1 MNQANFTKKT
11 EQKFRQT
18 LKDDFKDINFKKDFS
33 NEYKSLSNFYLD
45 SEKISQLES
54 MSPIERW
61 VHKLAWLTKS
71 MFLHLTP
78 LRRILVLL
86 GVFLLFASGSVL
98 VDNVS
103 ISSNWGLL
111 GGLLILFVLFLEL
124 KDKLLAKNEL
134 EEGRKVQRALMP
146 EQNPEIAGWTI
157 WLFTRP
163 ANEVGG
169 DLVDYLRLDEN
180 KTVLTIADVAGKGL
194 QAALMTSKLQA
205 TIRALATEINSLS
218 DFGIKINNIFHR
230 DSLPNLF
237 ASMLFIRIDSNSG
250 EVDFI
255 NAGHFP
261 PLIVNDKETKEL
273 SKGDIALGLV
283 SNAEYKEQTLLIE
296 QNEIFI
302 AYSDGVCE
310 AKNEYGQF
318 FGMERFQKLIKN
330 SSNNSPKQIGEYI
343 ISQLEQFIGDYPA
356 ADDIS
361 LIIMKRNTQQNI

>member
-1 MNQANFTKKT
+1 MNYNT
-11 EQKFRQT
+11 ENKNQKFHRT
-18 LKDDFKDINFKKDFS
+18 LRDDIKTINLKKDIQK
-33 NEYKSLSNFYLD
+33 EYRGLNDFYLD
-45 SEKISQLES
+45 PDKKTRLES
-54 MSPIERW
+54 MNPIQRS
-61 VHKLAWLTKS
+61 VHKFGWLIKS

-86 GVFLLFASGSVL
+86 GVIFLSTGRNISLNNGSFSL
-98 VDNVS
+98 
-103 ISSNWGLL
+103 SSNEGLF

-124 KDKLLAKNEL
+124 KDKLVAKNEL
-134 EEGRKVQRALMP
+134 EAGRKVQRALMP
-146 EQNPEIAGWTI
+146 EQNPDIAGWNI

-218 DFGIKINNIFHR
+218 DLGKKINKIFHR

-237 ASMLFIRIDSNSG
+237 ASMLFIQIDSNSG
-250 EVDFI
+250 KVTFI

-261 PLIVNDKETKEL
+261 PLIVDDKEIKEL
-273 SKGDIALGLV
+273 SKGDIALGLT
-283 SNAEYKEQTLLIE
+283 SNAEYNEQTILLQ

-302 AYSDGVCE
+302 AYSDGVVE
-310 AKNEYGQF
+310 AKDQYGEF
-318 FGMERFQKLIKN
+318 FGMERFQKLIQN
-330 SSNNSPKQIGEYI
+330 LSNNSPEQIGKYI
-343 ISQLEQFIGDYPA
+343 ISHLELFIGDNTA

-361 LIIMKRNTQQNI
+361 LIIMKRNT

>member
-1 MNQANFTKKT
+1 MNQTNSTKKP
-11 EQKFRQT
+11 EQKFHHTIRN
-18 LKDDFKDINFKKDFS
+18 DFKNINFRKDFS
-33 NEYKSLSNFYLD
+33 NEYKNLSRFYLD
-45 SEKISQLES
+45 SEKKSQLES
-54 MSPIERW
+54 MTFVERW
-61 VHKLAWLTKS
+61 VHKFAWITKS

-86 GVFLLFASGSVL
+86 GVFLLFTSGSVS

-103 ISSNWGLL
+103 ISSNWGLF

-134 EEGRKVQRALMP
+134 EAGRKVQRALMP
-146 EQNPEIAGWTI
+146 EQNPGIAGWTI

-169 DLVDYLRLDEN
+169 DLVDSLRLDES

-205 TIRALATEINSLS
+205 TIRALATEITSLS
-218 DFGIKINNIFHR
+218 DFGKKINNIFHR

-237 ASMLFIRIDSNSG
+237 ASMLFIQIDSNSG
-250 EVDFI
+250 KVDFI

-261 PLIVNDKETKEL
+261 PLIVKDNEIKEL
-273 SKGDIALGLV
+273 PKGGIALGLV
-283 SNAEYKEQTLLIE
+283 SNAEYNEQTIVLE

-302 AYSDGVCE
+302 AYSDGVFE
-310 AKNEYGQF
+310 AKNEFGQF
-318 FGMERFQKLIKN
+318 LGMERFQKLIKN
-330 SSNNSPKQIGEYI
+330 SSNNSPQQIGKFI
-343 ISQLEQFIGDYPA
+343 VSQLEHFIGDYPPT
-356 ADDIS
+356 DDIS
-361 LIIMKRNTQQNI
+361 LIIMKKKFSA

>member
-1 MNQANFTKKT
+1 MNYNNTQNKNQTFHHTLRDDIKT
-11 EQKFRQT
+11 IN
-18 LKDDFKDINFKKDFS
+18 LKKDIQK
-33 NEYKSLSNFYLD
+33 EYRSLNDFYLD
-45 SEKISQLES
+45 PDKKVRLES
-54 MSPIERW
+54 MTPIQRG
-61 VHKLAWLTKS
+61 VHKFGWLIKS

-86 GVFLLFASGSVL
+86 GVIFLFTGR
-98 VDNVS
+98 S
-103 ISSNWGLL
+103 ISINNESFSTNEGLF

-124 KDKLLAKNEL
+124 KDKLLARHEL
-134 EEGRKVQRALMP
+134 EAGRKVQQALMP
-146 EQNPEIAGWTI
+146 EQNPEIAGWNI

-205 TIRALATEINSLS
+205 TIRALATEIKSLS
-218 DFGIKINNIFHR
+218 DFGKNINKIFHR

-237 ASMLFIRIDSNSG
+237 ASMLFIQIDSDSG
-250 EVDFI
+250 KVNFI

-261 PLIVNDKETKEL
+261 PLIVNDKEIKEL
-273 SKGDIALGLV
+273 SKGDIALGLI
-283 SNAEYKEQTLLIE
+283 SNAEYNKRTILLQ

-302 AYSDGVCE
+302 AYSDGVVE
-310 AKNEYGQF
+310 ARDQYGEF
-318 FGMERFQKLIKN
+318 FGMDRFQELVQK
-330 SSNNSPKQIGEYI
+330 SSNNSPEQVGKYI
-343 ISQLEQFIGDYPA
+343 ISQLEQFIGDNTA

-361 LIIMKRNTQQNI
+361 LIIMKRDT

>member
-1 MNQANFTKKT
+1 MNQANSTKKT

-18 LKDDFKDINFKKDFS
+18 LRNDFRDINFKKDFS

-54 MSPIERW
+54 MTPIERW
-61 VHKLAWLTKS
+61 VHKFAWLTKS

-78 LRRILVLL
+78 LRRIMVLL
-86 GVFLLFASGSVL
+86 GVVLLFTSSSVSL
-98 VDNVS
+98 NNVA
-103 ISSNWGLL
+103 ISSNWGLF
-111 GGLLILFVLFLEL
+111 GGLLVLFVLFLEL

-134 EEGRKVQRALMP
+134 EAGRKVQRALMP
-146 EQNPEIAGWTI
+146 EQNPDIAGWNI

-218 DFGIKINNIFHR
+218 DFGIKINKIFHR

-237 ASMLFIRIDSNSG
+237 ASMLFIQIDSDSGKVNS
-250 EVDFI
+250 I

-261 PLIVNDKETKEL
+261 PLIVNDKEINEL

-283 SNAEYKEQTLLIE
+283 SNAEYNVQTFLLE

-318 FGMERFQKLIKN
+318 FGMDRFQKLIKN
-330 SSNNSPKQIGEYI
+330 SANKSPQEIGNYI
-343 ISQLEQFIGDYPA
+343 VSQLEQFIGDYPA

-361 LIIMKRNTQQNI
+361 LIIMKRNKENL

>member
-1 MNQANFTKKT
+1 MNQTNSTKKS
-11 EQKFRQT
+11 EQKFHRT
-18 LKDDFKDINFKKDFS
+18 IREDLRKINFRKDFS
-33 NEYKSLSNFYLD
+33 KEYKSLSRFYLD
-45 SEKISQLES
+45 SEKKSQLDS
-54 MSPIERW
+54 MHPVQRE
-61 VHKLAWLTKS
+61 VHKFSWLIKS

-86 GVFLLFASGSVL
+86 GVIFVFTGR
-98 VDNVS
+98 S
-103 ISSNWGLL
+103 ISINNGAFTTNEGLF
-111 GGLLILFVLFLEL
+111 GGLLILFILFLEL

-134 EEGRKVQRALMP
+134 EAGRKVQRALMP
-146 EQNPEIAGWTI
+146 EQNPEIPGWTI

-205 TIRALATEINSLS
+205 TIRALATEIDGLS
-218 DFGIKINNIFHR
+218 DFGKKINKIFHR

-237 ASMLFIRIDSNSG
+237 ASMLFIQIDSDSG
-250 EVDFI
+250 KVNFI

-261 PLIVNDKETKEL
+261 PLIVNDKEIKEL

-283 SNAEYKEQTLLIE
+283 SNAEYNEQTLLLE
-296 QNEIFI
+296 QNEIFV
-302 AYSDGVCE
+302 AYSDGVFE

-318 FGMERFQKLIKN
+318 FGMEKFQKLIKN

-343 ISQLEQFIGDYPA
+343 VSQLEQFIGEYPA

-361 LIIMKRNTQQNI
+361 LIIMKRNKDNS

>member
-1 MNQANFTKKT
+1 MNQTNSTKKP
-11 EQKFRQT
+11 EQKFHKIIRE
-18 LKDDFKDINFKKDFS
+18 DFRNINFKKDLRY
-33 NEYKSLSNFYLD
+33 EYKNLNEFYLN
-45 SEKISQLES
+45 SEKKAHLES
-54 MSPIERW
+54 MTPIQRW
-61 VHKLAWLTKS
+61 VHKTGWLLKS

-78 LRRILVLL
+78 LRRILVLVGSL
-86 GVFLLFASGSVL
+86 LLLFSRS
-98 VDNVS
+98 VS
-103 ISSNWGLL
+103 INDNSVTTNEGLL
-111 GGLLILFVLFLEL
+111 GGILILFVLFLEL

-134 EEGRKVQRALMP
+134 EAGRKVQRALMP
-146 EQNPEIAGWTI
+146 KENPEIAGWNI

-169 DLVDYLRLDEN
+169 DLVDYLKLDEN

-205 TIRALATEINSLS
+205 TIRALATEIDGLS
-218 DFGIKINNIFHR
+218 DFGKKINKIFHR

-237 ASMLFIRIDSNSG
+237 ASMLFIQIDSNSG
-250 EVDFI
+250 KVTFI

-261 PLIVNDKETKEL
+261 PLIVNDKEIKEL

-283 SNAEYKEQTLLIE
+283 SNAEYNEQTLLLE

-302 AYSDGVCE
+302 AYSDGVFE

-318 FGMERFQKLIKN
+318 FGMDRFQKLIKN

-343 ISQLEQFIGDYPA
+343 VSQLEQFIGDYPA

-361 LIIMKRNTQQNI
+361 LIIMKRNF